1 MDGSPSGNFILIFIL
16 VMINAFFASAEMAIV
31 SINKTKVSLLA
42 DGGNKKAKLLLN
54 LVKEPSNFLATIQV
68 GITFAGFFAS
78 ASAATSIS
86 AGLAEFLAS
95 VGVSYSSNIA
105 LILITLLISYITLV
119 LGELL
124 PKRIALQN
132 AEKVAMFSVKPVIF
146 ISKLTKPFVWFLSA
160 STNLLLKILGIKSEG
175 LEEKVSREEIK
186 SLIELGEEQGA
197 LNETERNMIDG
208 IIQFDDILAKEI
220 MTPRTE
226 TFYLEVNSNL
236 KDNLNTILEES
247 YSRIPIYHDDIDNI
261 VGILYM
267 KDILSSIVNS
277 GIENLSIESIM
288 RKPYMVPET
297 INIDNLLKE
306 LKSTKNHLAIL
317 IDEYGG
323 FSGIVTLEDLIEEV
337 IGEISDE
344 YDDNYSKI
352 KKLDDKNY
360 IVDGLVT
367 ISDINKHLD
376 LNLESEIIDTV
387 GGLVIEKLGIV
398 TSDCVDKEIS
408 INSMVFKILSLN
420 NKRIDKIQITLI

>member
-1 MDGSPSGNFILIFIL
+1 
-16 VMINAFFASAEMAIV
+16 
-31 SINKTKVSLLA
+31 
-42 DGGNKKAKLLLN
+42 
-54 LVKEPSNFLATIQV
+54 
-68 GITFAGFFAS
+68 
-78 ASAATSIS
+78 
-86 AGLAEFLAS
+86 
-95 VGVSYSSNIA
+95 
-105 LILITLLISYITLV
+105 
-119 LGELL
+119 
-124 PKRIALQN
+124 
-132 AEKVAMFSVKPVIF
+132 
-146 ISKLTKPFVWFLSA
+146 
-160 STNLLLKILGIKSEG
+160 
-175 LEEKVSREEIK
+175 
-186 SLIELGEEQGA
+186 
-197 LNETERNMIDG
+197 
-208 IIQFDDILAKEI
+208 
-220 MTPRTE
+220 
-226 TFYLEVNSNL
+226 
-236 KDNLNTILEES
+236 
-247 YSRIPIYHDDIDNI
+247 
-261 VGILYM
+261 
-267 KDILSSIVNS
+267 
-277 GIENLSIESIM
+277 
-288 RKPYMVPET
+288 MVPET